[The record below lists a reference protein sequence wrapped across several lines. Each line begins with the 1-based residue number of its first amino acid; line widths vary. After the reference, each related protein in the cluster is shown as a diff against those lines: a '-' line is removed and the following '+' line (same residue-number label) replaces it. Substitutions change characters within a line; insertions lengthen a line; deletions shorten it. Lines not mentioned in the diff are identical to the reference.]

1 MVTQA
6 DTQRA
11 RCFDPQEVH
20 AQLGFVSAEGGS
32 EASARSDLARK
43 AYGLRFGELRFEQ
56 LSTGN
61 WAQFV
66 WA

>member
-1 MVTQA
+1 MHKPCLAMVTQA
-6 DTQRA
+6 VTQRA

-43 AYGLRFGELRFEQ
+43 DDVPNSVAGLMQ
-56 LSTGN
+56 WT
-61 WAQFV
+61 
-66 WA
+66 